1 MSKKVVYIKD
11 DCPYSTK
18 LLEKLEQENE
28 NYLVVNV
35 SQDTE
40 SLKYIKDQYKADKV
54 PVLVEGD
61 RVTTGDQDG
70 MG

>member
-40 SLKYIKDQYKADKV
+40 SLKYIKEQYKADKV

-61 RVTTGDQDG
+61 RVTIGDQDG